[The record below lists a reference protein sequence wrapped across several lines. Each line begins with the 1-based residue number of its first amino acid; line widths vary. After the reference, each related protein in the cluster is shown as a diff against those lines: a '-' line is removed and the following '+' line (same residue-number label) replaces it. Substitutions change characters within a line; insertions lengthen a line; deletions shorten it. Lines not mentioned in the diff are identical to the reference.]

1 MRDVAV
7 VGIGIMKWGELWEKS
22 FRDIFTEAALNAMDD
37 AGIDKIDSLI
47 VGCMTGGMFVG
58 QEHVGAIMADYL
70 GQRHIPAAHVE
81 SACASGGLA
90 FRQAMIE
97 VASGISD
104 IVMAGGVE
112 KMTDISGDGATYAL
126 AAAADQE
133 YEVFHGVTFPGLYAM
148 MARVYM
154 KKYKTTRR
162 QLSAVPYKA
171 HQNGSKNPYAQY
183 PFPIKIEDVENG
195 VKVAD
200 PLHILDCSPITDG
213 AAACILTTVD
223 IAKKMKKP
231 YIRITGSAMAT
242 DTIALHQRESLTT
255 LKSTELAGKKALA
268 MAGRKISD
276 IDLVEVHD
284 CFSIAEIIVTESLGF
299 FKPGQGAN
307 AAASGATA
315 LDGKIPVN
323 PSGGLKS
330 KGHPVGAT
338 GIGQVVEIV
347 KQLRG
352 EAENGRQIKGNPKIG
367 MTQNMGG
374 SGASAVVHILEV
386 A

>member
-7 VGIGIMKWGELWEKS
+7 VGIGIMKWGELWRKS
-22 FRDIFTEAALNAMDD
+22 FRDIFTEAALNALDD
-37 AGIDKIDSLI
+37 AGLDKIDSLI
-47 VGCMTGGMFVG
+47 VGCMSGGLFVG
-58 QEHVGAIMADYL
+58 QEHIGAIMADYI
-70 GQRHIPAAHVE
+70 GQKHIPAAHVE

-90 FRQAMIE
+90 FRQALIE
-97 VASGISD
+97 VASGMSD

-112 KMTDISGDGATYAL
+112 KMTDVSGDGATYAL
-126 AAAADQE
+126 ATAADQD

-154 KKYKTTRR
+154 KKYKATRQ
-162 QLSAVPYKA
+162 QLSAVPVKA
-171 HQNGSKNPYAQY
+171 HHNGSMNPYAQY
-183 PFPIKIEDVENG
+183 PFPIKLEDVENG

-213 AAACILTTVD
+213 AAAVILTTVD

-231 YIRITGSAMAT
+231 YVRITGSGMAT
-242 DTIALHQRESLTT
+242 DTIALPQRESLTW
-255 LKSTELAGKKALA
+255 LKSTELAGQRALK

-276 IDLVEVHD
+276 IQMVEVHD
-284 CFSIAEIIVTESLGF
+284 CFSIAEIIVTESLGI
-299 FKPGQGAN
+299 FKPGQGAK
-307 AAASGATA
+307 AAAEGVTA
-315 LDGKIPVN
+315 LNGKIPVN

-352 EAENGRQIKGNPKIG
+352 EAEGGRQIKGHPKVG

>member
-22 FRDIFTEAALNAMDD
+22 FRDIFAEAALNAMDD
-37 AGIDKIDSLI
+37 AGVDKIDSLV
-47 VGCMTGGMFVG
+47 VGCMSGGLFVG
-58 QEHVGAIMADYL
+58 QEHVGAIMADYI
-70 GQRHIPAAHVE
+70 GQKHIPAAHVE

-90 FRQAMIE
+90 FRQAFIE
-97 VASGISD
+97 VASGLSD

-112 KMTDISGDGATYAL
+112 KMTDVSGDGATYAL
-126 AAAADQE
+126 ATAADQE

-148 MARVYM
+148 MARAYM
-154 KKYKTTRR
+154 KKYKTTRQ
-162 QLSAVPYKA
+162 QLSAIPFKN
-171 HQNGSKNPYAQY
+171 HLNGSKNPYAQY
-183 PFPIKIEDVENG
+183 PFPIKLEDVESG

-213 AAACILTTVD
+213 AAAVILTTVD

-231 YIRITGSAMAT
+231 YIRITGSGMAT
-242 DTIALHQRESLTT
+242 DTIALPQRESLTW
-255 LKSTELAGKKALA
+255 LKSTELAGQRALK
-268 MAGRKISD
+268 MAGRKIGD
-276 IDLVEVHD
+276 INLVEVHD
-284 CFSIAEIIVTESLGF
+284 CFSIAEIIVTESLGI
-299 FKPGQGAN
+299 FKPGTGAK
-307 AAASGATA
+307 AAADGLTA

-323 PSGGLKS
+323 TSGGLKA

-352 EAENGRQIKGNPKIG
+352 EAENGRQIKGQPKVG

>member
-22 FRDIFTEAALNAMDD
+22 FRDIFAEAALNAIDD
-37 AGIDKIDSLI
+37 AGVDHIDSLY
-47 VGCMTGGMFVG
+47 VGSMSGGLFVG
-58 QEHVGAIMADYL
+58 QEHIGAIMADYM
-70 GQRHIPAAHVE
+70 GQKHIPACRVE
-81 SACASGGLA
+81 SACASGGMS
-90 FRQAMIE
+90 FRQGLIE
-97 VASGISD
+97 VASGYSD

-112 KMTDISGDGATYAL
+112 KMTDISGDDATYAL
-126 AAAADQE
+126 ATAADQD
-133 YEVFHGVTFPGLYAM
+133 YESFHGVTFPGLYAM
-148 MARVYM
+148 MAQAYM
-154 KKYKTTRR
+154 KKYKMTRN
-162 QLSAVPYKA
+162 QLSAVPTKA
-171 HQNGSKNPYAQY
+171 HLNGSKNPYAQY
-183 PFPIKIEDVENG
+183 PFLIKLEDVAKG

-213 AAACILTTVD
+213 AAAVILTTVD
-223 IAKKMKKP
+223 IAKKMNKP
-231 YIRITGSAMAT
+231 IIKVIGSGIAT
-242 DTIALHQRESLTT
+242 DTIALHQRDSFTS
-255 LKSTELAGKKALA
+255 LKSTELAGKRALK
-268 MAGRKISD
+268 MAGKKITD

-299 FKPGQGAN
+299 FKPGKGAK
-307 AAASGATA
+307 AAADGVTA

-323 PSGGLKS
+323 TSGGLKS

-352 EAENGRQIKGNPKIG
+352 EAENGRQIKGSPKVG

-374 SGASAVVHILEV
+374 SGASAAVHIMEV